1 MTQIVRTKVFCKSHQ
16 TLAFLAL
23 QNNIMRTNAP
33 LSSRFLEDD
42 NSEDIPMGF
51 IWQLVLLLL
60 KTIDLFLVVA
70 KFVEDFRERERERE
84 RELELERKRKRR
96 RRK

>member
-1 MTQIVRTKVFCKSHQ
+1 
-16 TLAFLAL
+16 
-23 QNNIMRTNAP
+23 
-33 LSSRFLEDD
+33 
-42 NSEDIPMGF
+42 MGF